1 MTPEEQDLVRAR
13 QKSRAIVTGLLLGF
27 AQLAENI
34 LEARLGKRPSRTF
47 WYGHSALSGDL
58 NAEIL

>member
-27 AQLAENI
+27 LAI
-34 LEARLGKRPSRTF
+34 LFFAITLAK
-47 WYGHSALSGDL
+47 SGASD
-58 NAEIL
+58 AI